1 MIGKTTYLY
10 NICSFPRYPAAVMTI
25 IASVKKVFIISNNL
39 LVQWWDDNKNDKDN
53 GDGDDDDSDY
63 DNDSCAVGSE
73 HLFRG
78 Q

>member
-10 NICSFPRYPAAVMTI
+10 NICSFPRCPAAVMTI

>member
-1 MIGKTTYLY
+1 ME
-10 NICSFPRYPAAVMTI
+10 NRAVFCWTR
-25 IASVKKVFIISNNL
+25 NR
-39 LVQWWDDNKNDKDN
+39 NDKDN
-53 GDGDDDDSDY
+53 DDGDDDDSDY